1 MTGIP
6 LAPAVDLTGLTAER
20 AGRLRKALSEAPFD
34 AVVLTTPESILYATG
49 YRSVAG
55 ALFRAHRM
63 AAVVTA
69 DDCWLVCPAADT
81 APAVDGGLPE
91 DRVVPFGRFY
101 FESSRPTPLTGVADR
116 HPDVYAALR
125 TAIEAAGTGLRYGV
139 EGLAGDPALGAAVG
153 DGVEA
158 EADATGW
165 AIRVRGLKLPGEV
178 ELLRHAARLA
188 EAGVRAALEIA
199 GEGVTEQAL
208 AEAVATT
215 MVAGGGEP
223 RFVVATTGPRS
234 ALSDAHPTDRRW
246 QRGELARFDVGCLYA
261 GYWSDIGRTA
271 VLGEPD
277 TRQAGH
283 YAAILAG
290 LDEQIAVTRPG
301 VAVSEVFDV
310 AVRTV
315 EREGISPYRRHHCGH
330 GIGLAVYEP
339 PIVSPG
345 VAVELEPGMTFCFET
360 PYYNIGWGGM
370 MVEDTLV
377 VTGDGADLFTRSPRE
392 LPVVAI

>member
-6 LAPAVDLTGLTAER
+6 SAPEVDQTALAAER
-20 AGRLRKALSEAPFD
+20 VTRLRRALAEAPFD
-34 AVVLTTPESILYATG
+34 AVVLTTPESVLYATG

-55 ALFRAHRM
+55 ALFSAHRM

-69 DDCWLVCPAADT
+69 DDCRLVCPAADT
-81 APAVDGGLPE
+81 APAVDGGVAE

-101 FESSRPTPLTGVADR
+101 FEASRATPLTDVADR
-116 HPDVYAALR
+116 HPDLYTALR
-125 TAIEAAGTGLRYGV
+125 TATAAAGAGLRYGV
-139 EGLAGDPALGAAVG
+139 EGLDGDPALGAAV
-153 DGVEA
+153 DGA
-158 EADATGW
+158 GTDATAW
-165 AIRVRGLKLPGEV
+165 AVRVRGSKLPGEV
-178 ELLRHAARLA
+178 KLLRHAAVLA

-199 GEGVTEQAL
+199 GEGVTERTL
-208 AEAVATT
+208 AEAVAST

-223 RFVVATTGPRS
+223 RFVVVTTGPRS

-246 QRGELARFDVGCLYA
+246 RPGELARFDVGCVYA

-277 TRQAGH
+277 ARQAGH

-290 LDEQIAVTRPG
+290 LDEQVALARPG
-301 VAVSEVFDV
+301 VPASDVFDV
-310 AVRTV
+310 AMRAV
-315 EREGISPYRRHHCGH
+315 ERGGITPYRRHHCGH
-330 GIGLAVYEP
+330 GIGLSVYEP

-345 VAVELEPGMTFCFET
+345 VATELEPGMTFCFET
-360 PYYNIGWGGM
+360 PYYHLGWGGM

-377 VTGDGADLFTRSPRE
+377 VTEEGTDLFTRSPRE
-392 LPVVAI
+392 LPVVAP

>member
-6 LAPAVDLTGLTAER
+6 PAPAVDLTKLTADR
-20 AGRLRKALSEAPFD
+20 TARLREALAEAPFD

-69 DDCWLVCPAADT
+69 GDCWLVCPAADT
-81 APAVDGGLPE
+81 APAVDGGLPA
-91 DRVVPFGRFY
+91 DRMVPFGRFY
-101 FESSRPTPLTGVADR
+101 FESAEPTPLTSAADR
-116 HPDVYAALR
+116 HPDLYAALE
-125 TAIEAAGTGLRYGV
+125 TAIKAAGAGLRYGV
-139 EGLAGDPALGAAVG
+139 EGLAAEPALAAAAGGATV
-153 DGVEA
+153 V
-158 EADATGW
+158 DATGW
-165 AIRVRGLKLPGEV
+165 AGQVRGVKLPGEV
-178 ELLRHAARLA
+178 ELLRYAAVLA

-199 GEGVTEQAL
+199 EEGVTEQAL
-208 AEAVATT
+208 AEAVAAT

-234 ALSDAHPTDRRW
+234 ALADAHPTGRGW
-246 QRGELARFDVGCLYA
+246 KPGELARFDVGCLYA

-271 VLGEPD
+271 VLGDPD
-277 TRQAGH
+277 ARQAGH

-290 LDEQIAVTRPG
+290 LDEQLAMTRPG
-301 VAVSEVFDV
+301 VAAAEVFDV

-315 EREGISPYRRHHCGH
+315 EREGIVPYRRQHCGH

-345 VAVELEPGMTFCFET
+345 VVTALEPGMTFCFET
-360 PYYNIGWGGM
+360 PYYNLGWGGM

-377 VTGDGADLFTRSPRE
+377 VTGEGVDLFTRSPRE
-392 LPVVAI
+392 LPVVAV